1 MARMIKV
8 KLIMELRDQGMARRS
23 IAKTRHM
30 SMGSVF
36 QVFDIADD
44 RGITWIQVKDLGEEQ
59 VYSLFHP
66 ERNVRESVFEELDWS
81 YVHTEMA
88 KVGVNLRLLHDE
100 YKVQCAREHKTAMGY
115 TRFCGPQG
123 RPQGRRVDAVNLPL
137 RRRIGTVLS
146 CGLLF
151 LNPLLIICDGLVIGF
166 SSPRSSKGISM
177 AP

>member
-36 QVFDIADD
+36 QVFDIADE

-88 KVGVNLRLLHDE
+88 KVGVNLRLLQDE
-100 YKVQCAREHKTAMGY
+100 YKVQCAREHKAAMGY

-123 RPQGRRVDAVNLPL
+123 RPQVRRVDAVNLPL
-137 RRRIGTVLS
+137 RRAHRHGPVLR
-146 CGLLF
+146 
-151 LNPLLIICDGLVIGF
+151 PTF
-166 SSPRSSKGISM
+166 SQPVADNLRRVGHRV
-177 AP
+177 

>member
-36 QVFDIADD
+36 QVFDIADE

-81 YVHTEMA
+81 YVHT
-88 KVGVNLRLLHDE
+88 GN
-100 YKVQCAREHKTAMGY
+100 G
-115 TRFCGPQG
+115 QG
-123 RPQGRRVDAVNLPL
+123 RGQPATAARRVQSPVRPRAQGGDGVHQVL
-137 RRRIGTVLS
+137 RAARSTSGSASRRCKSTTPASASARS
-146 CGLLF
+146 CLAAYF
-151 LNPLLIICDGLVIGF
+151 F
-166 SSPRSSKGISM
+166 STRC
-177 AP
+177 

>member
-8 KLIMELRDQGMARRS
+8 KLIMELRDPRAWRGGRS
-23 IAKTRHM
+23 PRPGICPWAASSRCSTSQTSGESRGSRSRTWAKSRSTAC
-30 SMGSVF
+30 S
-36 QVFDIADD
+36 
-44 RGITWIQVKDLGEEQ
+44 T
-59 VYSLFHP
+59 P

-100 YKVQCAREHKTAMGY
+100 YKVQCAREHKAAMGY

-137 RRRIGTVLS
+137 RRAHRHGPVLR
-146 CGLLF
+146 
-151 LNPLLIICDGLVIGF
+151 PTF
-166 SSPRSSKGISM
+166 SQPVADNLRRVGHRV
-177 AP
+177 

>member
-36 QVFDIADD
+36 QVFDIADE

-100 YKVQCAREHKTAMGY
+100 YKVDRVGNVGVSAPTADRQ
-115 TRFCGPQG
+115 TQAAP
-123 RPQGRRVDAVNLPL
+123 
-137 RRRIGTVLS
+137 VLES
-146 CGLLF
+146 
-151 LNPLLIICDGLVIGF
+151 
-166 SSPRSSKGISM
+166 GI
-177 AP
+177 AT

>member
-1 MARMIKV
+1 
-8 KLIMELRDQGMARRS
+8 MELRDQGMARRS

-36 QVFDIADD
+36 QVFDIADE

-59 VYSLFHP
+59 VYSLFQP

-100 YKVQCAREHKTAMGY
+100 YKVQCAREHKAAMGY

-137 RRRIGTVLS
+137 RRAHRHGPVLRPT
-146 CGLLF
+146 F
-151 LNPLLIICDGLVIGF
+151 LNPLLIICDGLVIGL
-166 SSPRSSKGISM
+166 SSPTSRGISM

>member
-36 QVFDIADD
+36 QVFDIADE

-100 YKVQCAREHKTAMGY
+100 YKVQCAREHEY
-115 TRFCGPQG
+115 
-123 RPQGRRVDAVNLPL
+123 
-137 RRRIGTVLS
+137 
-146 CGLLF
+146 LL
-151 LNPLLIICDGLVIGF
+151 
-166 SSPRSSKGISM
+166 
-177 AP
+177 A

>member
-8 KLIMELRDQGMARRS
+8 KLIMEFRDQGMARRS

-36 QVFDIADD
+36 QVFDIADE
-44 RGITWIQVKDLGEEQ
+44 RGITWIQVKGLGEEQ

-100 YKVQCAREHKTAMGY
+100 YKVQCAREHKAAMGY

-137 RRRIGTVLS
+137 RRAHRHGPVLR
-146 CGLLF
+146 
-151 LNPLLIICDGLVIGF
+151 PTF
-166 SSPRSSKGISM
+166 SQPVADNLRRVGH
-177 AP
+177 PV